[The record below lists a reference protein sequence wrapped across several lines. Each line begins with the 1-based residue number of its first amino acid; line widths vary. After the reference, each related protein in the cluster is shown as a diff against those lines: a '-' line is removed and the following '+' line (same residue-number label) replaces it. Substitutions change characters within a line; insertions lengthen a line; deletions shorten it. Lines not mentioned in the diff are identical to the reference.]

1 MDINSNF
8 VEKQLEKLERIKK
21 MYFNTPLIRL
31 DVEYMKENYEVYSK
45 YESVQMTGSIKDRL
59 AYYVF
64 KRGYE
69 TGKIKEGTKIV
80 EVSSGNTGIAMSALA
95 AYLGHEIVIVLPDWL
110 SKERYKLLELYGAK
124 LKLTTGENGFI
135 DAVEIAKEYEKNGY
149 FYPNQF
155 ACTENMQAH
164 KETTAK
170 EIYEQLNELG
180 KSPEVFVAG
189 VGSGGT
195 CAGINEYVKENKL
208 DMKVY
213 LLEPFKSQSLTTKG
227 LSNPRHMI
235 QGIGDGFVPDLID
248 VDKYDGIVTV
258 CDERSY
264 LISKKIAEKGLS
276 VGISSGANLLGAL
289 KLAKKY
295 KAETGKIPVIVTVFA
310 DCAKKYLSC
319 EFEQDKHQNNE
330 LQLCIK
336 NIEVY

>member
-1 MDINSNF
+1 MDMNSNF

-45 YESVQMTGSIKDRL
+45 YEPVQMTGSIKDRL

-95 AYLGHEIVIVLPDWL
+95 AYLGHEITIVLPDWL

-170 EIYEQLNELG
+170 EIHQQLNELG

-208 DMKVY
+208 DTKVY

-227 LSNPRHMI
+227 VSNPRHMI
-235 QGIGDGFVPDLID
+235 QGIGDGFV
-248 VDKYDGIVTV
+248 
-258 CDERSY
+258 
-264 LISKKIAEKGLS
+264 
-276 VGISSGANLLGAL
+276 
-289 KLAKKY
+289 
-295 KAETGKIPVIVTVFA
+295 
-310 DCAKKYLSC
+310 
-319 EFEQDKHQNNE
+319 
-330 LQLCIK
+330 
-336 NIEVY
+336 